1 MSKKGLV
8 AIFAVFVA
16 ILGATFAGEG
26 PSRDTG
32 GVRGKNDMKP
42 MMLIELFKSG
52 ARAPFSKPF
61 GSEEWIDYLGL
72 AKMSATGE
80 KQHYL
85 LGREISRLYPSIFE
99 QHRPLASAEDTPSK
113 YYEMFAVQFS
123 RTVHSAYAHLYGLF
137 DLNNGNKLNPKFHQ
151 NFPQFT
157 QGVIYSKFDEGPV
170 QLSKEFSLTKGL
182 SNIPVQ
188 LIDSETINLT
198 MTNFEKMCPKAHS
211 MVMDHHHHNIE
222 KHNNFSPLVQ
232 QVSLDLEKRNF
243 RSNSL
248 YSTPYW
254 DLNSITDFYDYL
266 KSYQFYYG
274 NFLHGTDKKL
284 LEKMNSIA
292 NLNTISK
299 KWPHKYQVK
308 LWTTKFM
315 KMNLSI

>member
-1 MSKKGLV
+1 MSKKRPV

-16 ILGATFAGEG
+16 ILQSTFAGEG
-26 PSRDTG
+26 PSKDTG

-42 MMLIELFKSG
+42 VMLIELFKSG

-72 AKMSATGE
+72 AKLSATGE

-85 LGREISRLYPSIFE
+85 LGREISRLYPSIFD
-99 QHRPLASAEDTPSK
+99 QHGPLASAEDTPSK
-113 YYEMFAVQFS
+113 YFEMFAVQFS

-137 DLNNGNKLNPKFHQ
+137 DLNNGSKLNPKFHQ

-157 QGVIYSKFDEGPV
+157 QGEIYSKFHEGRVP
-170 QLSKEFSLTKGL
+170 LSKEFSLTKGL

-188 LIDSETINLT
+188 IIDTETINLT
-198 MTNFEKMCPKAHS
+198 MTNFQKMCPKAHNTI
-211 MVMDHHHHNIE
+211 MDHHHHNIE

-232 QVSLDLEKRNF
+232 EISLALEKQNF

-248 YSTPYW
+248 YNTPYW

-266 KSYQFYYG
+266 KSYQFYHAD
-274 NFLHGTDKKL
+274 FLPQTSKIL
-284 LEKMNSIA
+284 LQKMSYIA

-299 KWPHKYQVK
+299 KWPKKWWVK

-315 KMNLSI
+315 KMNLYI